1 MSTPFTLVIDQ
12 GTHATRAF
20 AFDEIGR
27 IRASAYAPITLDRLS
42 ADRIEQDPAEIVDSM
57 HRVVAEVLADE
68 TVRRH
73 GVAQAGMA
81 TQRSSVVPWD
91 RESGSALAPVLSWQD
106 RRAAAWLTQFEEQA
120 ATIKGRNGL
129 PLSPHYGASKLRWL
143 LDNVPEVQ
151 AARREG
157 RLALGPLATFLLF
170 HLLRDRPFLVDHA
183 NAARTQLTNI
193 DTRDWDP
200 WLLNLFGVP
209 ETLLPECRPIESM
222 YGVIEGPATEEE
234 IPVTAVNGDQ
244 NAAVYTLGAPELGT
258 AIVNLGTG
266 AFVLIPT
273 GAERVAHPTLL
284 SGLASSDARAGDYT
298 IEGTVNG
305 AGAALAWAAEQW
317 EVGDIPEH
325 LDEWLRR
332 EAEPPIFLNSIGGL
346 GSPFWRPGP
355 EPQIV
360 GDGAPWQ
367 WVVAVA
373 ESIIFL
379 LQANLDEMGA
389 AGLTVGRIRIGGG
402 LARSDAL
409 CQRLADLS
417 GAVVYR
423 PAETEATARG
433 IAWLAAGRP
442 SHWPEG
448 SPGSSFSPR
457 PNSGLSERY
466 QRFRRHM
473 GLDN

>member
-1 MSTPFTLVIDQ
+1 MFTPFTLVIDQ

-20 AFDEIGR
+20 AFDNDGR
-27 IRASAYAPITLDRLS
+27 IQASAYAPIALNRLS
-42 ADRIEQDPAEIVDSM
+42 ADKIEQDPAEIVASM
-57 HRVVAEVLADE
+57 HRVVAEVLANDA
-68 TVRRH
+68 VRRH

-91 RESGSALAPVLSWQD
+91 RKSGSALAPVLSWQD
-106 RRAAAWLTQFEEQA
+106 RRAATWLAQFEEEA
-120 ATIKGRNGL
+120 ATIKARNGL

-151 AARREG
+151 AAQQEG

-209 ETLLPECRPIESM
+209 KMLLPECRPIEST
-222 YGVIEGPATEEE
+222 YGVMERKANGTE

-244 NAAVYTLGAPELGT
+244 NAAVYSLGAPESGT

-273 GAERVAHPTLL
+273 GSQRVAHPALL

-317 EVGDIPEH
+317 EIEDIPQH

-332 EAEPPIFLNSIGGL
+332 EGEPPIFLNSIGGL

-373 ESIIFL
+373 ESILFL
-379 LQANLDEMGA
+379 LQANLDAMQT
-389 AGLTVGRIRIGGG
+389 AGLTVDRIRIGGG
-402 LARSDAL
+402 LARSEAL

-442 SHWPEG
+442 SQWPET
-448 SPGSSFSPR
+448 SPGETFTPQ
-457 PNSGLSERY
+457 PNSELSERY
-466 QRFRRHM
+466 ARFRQEM
-473 GLDN
+473 KFDS